1 MNDSLLG
8 DVPSDR
14 DEIVASSQVVLDGD
28 LSKERLISLIG
39 LQREEDSLDYKSS
52 YDHTGRR
59 VTKDKL
65 NMVADV
71 AAMANTSGC
80 PVACYFEYSVVRVPI
95 DDGGCG
101 FFVAQDTTPPF
112 PTTER
117 AC

>member
-8 DVPSDR
+8 KVPSDR

-52 YDHTGRR
+52 YDLTGRR

-80 PVACYFEYSVVRVPI
+80 PIACYFEYSVVVSL
-95 DDGGCG
+95 
-101 FFVAQDTTPPF
+101 
-112 PTTER
+112 
-117 AC
+117 